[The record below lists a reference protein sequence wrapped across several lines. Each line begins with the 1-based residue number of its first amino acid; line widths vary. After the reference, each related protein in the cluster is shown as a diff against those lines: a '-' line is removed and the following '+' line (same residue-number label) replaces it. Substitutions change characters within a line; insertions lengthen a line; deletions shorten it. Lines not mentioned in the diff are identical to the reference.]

1 MGKGEHAMSDTIA
14 SEYVLAPTSATNTAT
29 TNGVS
34 TDATPVTGD
43 ANASGWYCF
52 AVKGADVHIIFGN
65 SSVAAAT
72 TSNGLYL
79 PAGIVQ
85 MYYITPQTRYYRA
98 IATSTVSGQVVSVA
112 KAGP

>member
-1 MGKGEHAMSDTIA
+1 MGKGEHAMSDSIA

-29 TNGVS
+29 SASS
-34 TDATPVTGD
+34 TSAIDITSD
-43 ANASGWYCF
+43 ANASGWYDF
-52 AVKGADVHIIFGN
+52 SIKGADVHIIFGN

-72 TSNGLYL
+72 TGNGLYL
-79 PAGIVQ
+79 PAGISN

-112 KAGP
+112 KVGP